1 MTGRGV
7 VIEFDFAAMNG
18 AELLFEAAKKFLRG
32 LDKIPLD
39 ESLEARYLAGR
50 TYLDGLTRLFAQSK
64 TKKTAQKAS
73 RDLTAAFA
81 AEVTAAAPAAVG
93 IPFRNFVKALVDAGF
108 SVAIATRADLD
119 AVRPAFESVL
129 GEKVIL
135 YHEESDG
142 YGFPTWES
150 WRRACIVLKMKHAL
164 VRAVAGSGFG
174 VKTALV
180 AGMKSIAV
188 ASDRVAYQDF
198 GGAYEVV
205 DELSGKTAKKFLAR
219 FGA

>member
-1 MTGRGV
+1 MNRGV

-18 AELLFEAAKKFLRG
+18 AELLFRTAKKFLQE
-32 LDKIPLD
+32 LDRIPFD
-39 ESLEARYLAGR
+39 EPLEVRYLAGR
-50 TYLDGLTRLFAQSK
+50 TYLEGLTRLFAQSK

-73 RDLTAAFA
+73 RDFAAAFA
-81 AEVTAAAPAAVG
+81 GAVTAAVPEAVG
-93 IPFRNFVKALVDAGF
+93 ISFRNFVKALVDAGF
-108 SVAIATRADLD
+108 AVAIATRADLD
-119 AVRPAFESVL
+119 AVRPAFASVL
-129 GEKVIL
+129 GKNVIL

-150 WRRACIVLKMKHAL
+150 WRRACMALEMKHAM

-188 ASDRVAYQDF
+188 VNDRIAYQDF

-205 DELSGKTAKKFLAR
+205 DELSGKSAKKFLSR
-219 FGA
+219 FGV